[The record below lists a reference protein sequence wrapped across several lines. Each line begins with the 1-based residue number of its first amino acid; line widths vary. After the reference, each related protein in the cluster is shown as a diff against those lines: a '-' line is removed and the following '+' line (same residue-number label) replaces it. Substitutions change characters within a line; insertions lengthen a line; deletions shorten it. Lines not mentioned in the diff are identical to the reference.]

1 MAAIRQAYG
10 YATDFQVLMLILG
23 SAGQPV
29 NWTQLASVEIES
41 ASGRRWNLYQKT
53 STKLIRE

>member
-1 MAAIRQAYG
+1 MAAIRQACG

-41 ASGRRWNLYQKT
+41 ASGPR
-53 STKLIRE
+53 